1 MDSHYAK
8 DSIVSCYESYEN
20 LGANGVIDDLMAEI
34 KALPNYKGGISVFDN
49 AKVILGN
56 VLSTVKV
63 KINAMSRPIKTVIV
77 GYFLLVVVLVATY
90 YIAWLYQWHN
100 GQIVMSDLLAVIKEM
115 IGPAM
120 IGFMTFIAGCLLI

>member
-1 MDSHYAK
+1 M
-8 DSIVSCYESYEN
+8 
-20 LGANGVIDDLMAEI
+20 
-34 KALPNYKGGISVFDN
+34 FDN

-115 IGPAM
+115 IGPATKKSRP
-120 IGFMTFIAGCLLI
+120 IVPSRVNRCFSFTRYPSPVCNAD

>member
-1 MDSHYAK
+1 M
-8 DSIVSCYESYEN
+8 
-20 LGANGVIDDLMAEI
+20 
-34 KALPNYKGGISVFDN
+34 FDN

-115 IGPAM
+115 INGIPDN
-120 IGFMTFIAGCLLI
+120 FEEDEEHEKNNLR